1 MRLIFWNIA
10 VLGSVGTAAVMPRIS
25 PVREVL
31 VTEASGT
38 GNPSGLGN
46 HDAGL
51 PQSGG
56 PEIALPAASVLLGM
70 GILMYALLRRKRA

>member
-1 MRLIFWNIA
+1 MRLLFWNIA
-10 VLGSVGTAAVMPRIS
+10 ALGDFGTAAVMPRIS

-31 VTEASGT
+31 VTEASG
-38 GNPSGLGN
+38 NPSGPGN

-70 GILMYALLRRKRA
+70 GILMYALLRRRRT